1 MHNTIQLSGKD
12 MMNMVNCNIRQNKK
26 SAWYKKPEHVKTWYN
41 SLSLFAEYYSYYGVV
56 PSSHTIYRNYGLGQW
71 LYRQRKRYRDGELPQ
86 VFVNLLSD
94 VTPYWYTG
102 SQEDKYKV
110 TTR

>member
-1 MHNTIQLSGKD
+1 MSSVLKLIQRGVSC
-12 MMNMVNCNIRQNKK
+12 NMSKNKK
-26 SAWYKKPEHVKTWYN
+26 STWYKKPEHVRTWYN
-41 SLSLFAEYYSYYGVV
+41 SLSLFAEFYHTYCEV
-56 PSSHTIYRNYGLGQW
+56 PSSNTVHRGYNIGRW

-86 VFVNLLSD
+86 VFVNLLLD